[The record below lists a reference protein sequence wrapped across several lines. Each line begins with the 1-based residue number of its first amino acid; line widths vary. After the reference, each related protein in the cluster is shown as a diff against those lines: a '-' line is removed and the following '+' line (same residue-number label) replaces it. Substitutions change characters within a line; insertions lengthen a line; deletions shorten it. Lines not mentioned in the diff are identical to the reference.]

1 MVKVQTNLGHITSC
15 TKVNI
20 LEPKVENLLNRSAEN
35 DACAGSP
42 NLTSALWDLELWL
55 PDPQSW

>member
-42 NLTSALWDLELWL
+42 NLTSALWDLEL
-55 PDPQSW
+55 